1 MLRKTGLQPSRVG
14 SLLHGA
20 SCCTQPSALPISSR
34 DNQKPATSQVDG
46 VAHGKA
52 APLPETAGAVEGPAK
67 PVALSELGAWGAD
80 LSLVLKMTGNGR
92 VAHHTCRPR
101 TLHAASDDAWS
112 VLESHILG

>member
-1 MLRKTGLQPSRVG
+1 GLQPSRMG

-20 SCCTQPSALPISSR
+20 SCCSQPSALPISSGH
-34 DNQKPATSQVDG
+34 NKPATSQVDG
-46 VAHGKA
+46 FAHGKA
-52 APLPETAGAVEGPAK
+52 APLPEAAGAVEGPDQPA
-67 PVALSELGAWGAD
+67 ALSELGAWGAD
-80 LSLVLKMTGNGR
+80 LSLVLKIRVETGNGR

>member
-1 MLRKTGLQPSRVG
+1 MVVGLAAGSSSLCRTQHPKLMLALYSLQGLQPSRVG

-20 SCCTQPSALPISSR
+20 SCCAQPSALPISSR
-34 DNQKPATSQVDG
+34 DNQKPATSQLDG

-80 LSLVLKMTGNGR
+80 LSLVLKIR
-92 VAHHTCRPR
+92 V
-101 TLHAASDDAWS
+101 
-112 VLESHILG
+112 E

>member
-1 MLRKTGLQPSRVG
+1 GLQPSRVG

-52 APLPETAGAVEGPAK
+52 APLPETAGAVEGPTK

-80 LSLVLKMTGNGR
+80 LSLVLKMRVETGNGR
-92 VAHHTCRPR
+92 PHHHTHRPR
-101 TLHAASDDAWS
+101 TLHVASDDAWS
-112 VLESHILG
+112 VLELHFLG